1 MRWYTRLSA
10 AEREEISR
18 QLAASAGIR
27 AMARSLGRAP
37 STISRELRR
46 TGHRRLRDRRR
57 HYRALPAHRLAA
69 RVGRRRRRPRTLV
82 VHQRLQAYVVAG
94 LAQRWSPEQIAT
106 RLEAEYPDDATMR
119 ISHEAIYTYLYVLPR
134 GQLRR
139 ELLAALRHRHK
150 RRRAHRA
157 SRAHERR
164 GQLPDM
170 ISIEERP
177 AEVAERTI
185 PGHWEGDLLMGRRS
199 ASALGTLVE
208 RTTRTT
214 ILVPLKAKDATSV
227 RRAFARE
234 MRTLPQQMRRSLT
247 YDRGKEM
254 AEHRLFTAQTQMRV
268 YFAHPHC
275 PWERGTN
282 ENTNGLLRQF
292 FPKGTRFT
300 TISRRQ
306 IKHIQALVNDR
317 PRKVLAWHS
326 PAKVFKDVLERV
338 AVGP

>member
-1 MRWYTRLSA
+1 MPGYTRLSG

-18 QLAASAGIR
+18 QLAAGASGR
-27 AMARSLGRAP
+27 AMARQLGRHP

-46 TGHRRLRDRRR
+46 TGRRRLCYRRDQ
-57 HYRALPAHRLAA
+57 YRALPAQRLAV
-69 RVGRRRRRPRTLV
+69 RIGRRRRRPRTLV
-82 VHQRLQAYVVAG
+82 LNRRLRAYVVAG
-94 LAQRWSPEQIAT
+94 LAQCWSPEQIAT

-139 ELLAALRHRHK
+139 ELLAYLRHRHK
-150 RRRAHRA
+150 RRRARHR
-157 SRAHERR
+157 RLAHDRR

-177 AEVAERTI
+177 AEVADRTI

-214 ILVPLKAKDATSV
+214 LLVPLKAKDATSV

-254 AEHRLFTAQTQMRV
+254 AEHRLFTETTGIQV
-268 YFAHPHC
+268 YFAHPQS

-292 FPKGTRFT
+292 FPKRTDFSKITR
-300 TISRRQ
+300 RE
-306 IKHIQALVNDR
+306 IKHVQALMNGR
-317 PRKVLAWHS
+317 PRKVLAWRTPSEAFYHL
-326 PAKVFKDVLERV
+326 PV
-338 AVGP
+338 ALGT

>member
-1 MRWYTRLSA
+1 MPCYTRVSG

-18 QLAASAGIR
+18 QLATGASGCAI
-27 AMARSLGRAP
+27 ARQLGRAP

-46 TGHRRLRDRRR
+46 TGRRRLCYRRVQ
-57 HYRALPAHRLAA
+57 YRALPAHRLAV
-69 RVGRRRRRPRTLV
+69 RVGRCRRRPRKLAA
-82 VHQRLQAYVVAG
+82 HAPLRAYVVAR

-106 RLEAEYPDDATMR
+106 RLKAEYPDDATMR

-134 GQLRR
+134 GELRR
-139 ELLAALRHRHK
+139 ELLRTLRQRHK
-150 RRRAHRA
+150 RRRAHRHG
-157 SRAHERR
+157 RGHDRR

-177 AEVAERTI
+177 AEVADRTV

-208 RTTRTT
+208 
-214 ILVPLKAKDATSV
+214 

-254 AEHRLFTAQTQMRV
+254 AEHRLFTETTGIRV
-268 YFAHPHC
+268 YFAHPQS

-292 FPKGTRFT
+292 FPKRTDFT
-300 TISRRQ
+300 QLSRRQ
-306 IKHIQALVNDR
+306 IKHVQDLMNGR
-317 PRKVLAWHS
+317 PRKVLNWRTPSEAFYHL
-326 PAKVFKDVLERV
+326 PV
-338 AVGP
+338 ALGT

>member
-1 MRWYTRLSA
+1 MRCYTRLTCT
-10 AEREEISR
+10 EREEISR
-18 QLAASAGIR
+18 YVAAGASLR
-27 AMARSLGRAP
+27 AIARQLGRAP
-37 STISRELRR
+37 STVSRELHR
-46 TGHRRLRDRRR
+46 TGHVRLRYRRH
-57 HYRALPAHRLAA
+57 HYRAWPAQRLAT
-69 RVGRRRRRPRTLV
+69 RVGRQRRRPRALV
-82 VHQRLQAYVVAG
+82 VNRRLRAEVLAG

-106 RLEAEYPDDATMR
+106 RLRAAYPDDPTMR

-139 ELLAALRHRHK
+139 ELLAYLRQRHK
-150 RRRAHRA
+150 RRRARRS

-177 AEVAERTI
+177 VEVADRTI

-214 ILVPLKAKDATSV
+214 ILVPLRAKDATSV

-234 MRTLPQQMRRSLT
+234 LRTLPQQMRRSLT

-254 AEHRLFTAQTQMRV
+254 AEHRLFTETTGIKV
-268 YFAHPHC
+268 YFAHPQS

-292 FPKGTRFT
+292 FPKRTDFT
-300 TISRRQ
+300 QLSRRQ
-306 IKHIQALVNDR
+306 IKHVQHLMNGR
-317 PRKVLAWHS
+317 PRKVLHWRTPSEAFYGL
-326 PAKVFKDVLERV
+326 PV
-338 AVGP
+338 ALGT

>member
-10 AEREEISR
+10 ADREEISR
-18 QLAASAGIR
+18 AVATGASIR
-27 AMARSLGRAP
+27 AIARQVGRAP

-46 TGHRRLRDRRR
+46 TGHRRLRTRRC
-57 HYRALPAHRLAA
+57 HYRALPAQRLAV
-69 RVGRRRRRPRTLV
+69 RLGRRRRRSRTLV
-82 VHQRLQAYVVAG
+82 RNRRLRAYVVAG
-94 LAQRWSPEQIAT
+94 LARRWSPEQIAI
-106 RLEAEYPDDATMR
+106 RLVAAYPDDATMR

-139 ELLAALRHRHK
+139 ELLAALRQRHK
-150 RRRAHRA
+150 RRRGRR
-157 SRAHERR
+157 SGRAHDRR

-177 AEVAERTI
+177 AEVADRTI

-199 ASALGTLVE
+199 VSALGTLVE

-214 ILVPLKAKDATSV
+214 ILVPLQAKDATSV

-254 AEHRLFTAQTQMRV
+254 AEHRLFTETTGIRV
-268 YFAHPHC
+268 YFAHPQS

-292 FPKGTRFT
+292 FPKRTDFLK
-300 TISRRQ
+300 ISRRE
-306 IKHIQALVNDR
+306 IKHVQALMNGR
-317 PRKVLAWHS
+317 PRKVLNWRTPSEAFHNV
-326 PAKVFKDVLERV
+326 PVALET
-338 AVGP
+338 